1 MRSLL
6 AAVAVPV
13 SLMEGSAFAAAASVS
28 PQLLLAGAPW
38 GCPGGSSC
46 YYEHPNGQGRVW
58 VAPSCGFYD
67 LGQPGVAEPV
77 FNDQISSID
86 NAGNGEVKLFNWG
99 DDGWHY
105 LSTIPQGV
113 AVNQLPAGVDDAVD
127 AVDIQC

>member
-1 MRSLL
+1 MKSQSRMSSRRMLTLL
-6 AAVAVPV
+6 AAMAVPA
-13 SLMEGSAFAAAASVS
+13 SLMGVSAFA
-28 PQLLLAGAPW
+28 AGAPW

-58 VAPSCGFYD
+58 VAPSCGFYN
-67 LGQPGVAEPV
+67 LGQPSMVEPV

-86 NAGNGEVKLFNWG
+86 NAGNGEVRLYNWG